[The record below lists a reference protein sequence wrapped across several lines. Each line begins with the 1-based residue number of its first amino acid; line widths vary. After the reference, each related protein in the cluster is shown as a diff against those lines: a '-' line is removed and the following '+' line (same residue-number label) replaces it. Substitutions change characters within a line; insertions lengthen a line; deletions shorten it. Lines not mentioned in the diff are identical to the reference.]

1 MPRAAKKLDF
11 NEVTDL
17 VAVLGAIGAQVKKAP
32 FTKPQVVEL
41 TGIPTVRVTASYK
54 KLLKMELAEQ
64 IEPPAGMPLKS
75 VYLKIAAKGKAYS
88 KAYNLLFA

>member
-32 FTKPQVVEL
+32 FTKPQVVES
-41 TGIPTVRVTASYK
+41 TEIPTVRVTASYK
-54 KLLKMELAEQ
+54 RLLKMELADQ
-64 IEPPAGMPLKS
+64 IEPPKDMPQKG
-75 VYLKIAAKGKAYS
+75 VYLKITAKGKAYC